1 MQARAFLTISML
13 AAMSICAQTPNGQV
27 TGIVYDQAGARLEQA
42 IITARNAET
51 ASERVVHP
59 DLKGEYRFESLPAG
73 KYSIRASAKGL
84 TTVQIN
90 DVLVQNN
97 KVATIN
103 VTLPESRTTPISV
116 VQVSEAPE
124 PIDTAP
130 AAISVPHVAPS
141 PAPVAPAPIP
151 AADAEDAKTM
161 DPKLV
166 VGEINAVRDR
176 LALSAD
182 QQIRAREIIQQR
194 QVQVAAIRHDTSLVP
209 ADRREKIKAVRLDAD
224 AKFRALLNENQID
237 EYDEI
242 LRERRERALQRKQP

>member
-1 MQARAFLTISML
+1 MPLRAFLTISVL
-13 AAMSICAQTPNGQV
+13 GAMSLCAQTPNGQV

-42 IITARNAET
+42 VVVARNSET
-51 ASERVVHP
+51 TSERIAHP
-59 DLKGEYRFESLPAG
+59 DVKGEYRFESLPAG

-90 DVLVQNN
+90 DVVVQNN

-124 PIDTAP
+124 PVDTVSAVGAP
-130 AAISVPHVAPS
+130 ATVP
-141 PAPVAPAPIP
+141 
-151 AADAEDAKTM
+151 ADAEDAKTM

-182 QQIRAREIIQQR
+182 QQIRAREIFQQR
-194 QVQVAAIRHDTSLVP
+194 QVQLAVIRHDTSLVP
-209 ADRREKIKAVRLDAD
+209 AARREKIRAVRLDAD
-224 AKFRALLNENQID
+224 AKFRALLNENQRD
-237 EYDEI
+237 EYSEI
-242 LRERRERALQRKQP
+242 LRERRERALQRNQE